1 MALGPRP
8 PKFREPAQNASWGR
22 RLLYTMFNYI
32 NHPSLLQA
40 IPTGELWNCQP
51 SSETD
56 PDLGTAIEHMSQ
68 TILVT
73 DPAYPELFQK
83 TGLDR
88 MPNLH
93 HVTFNIATRITD
105 RQEGRAHEI
114 LVTAKAFDSADNVL
128 PSSDLNPDGH
138 YGVWMDVGGWA
149 DAPAAATHLLP
160 VLKNI
165 FADWKCVVEYLKF
178 FIDYSESN
186 NQPVIH
192 PLIHMDILG
201 DGPTFRRS
209 TLRVSGTIVFGAGIR
224 NGVPTPIWEDD
235 RRWQELRNGRWED
248 L

>member
-22 RLLYTMFNYI
+22 RLQLTLFNYI

-56 PDLGTAIEHMSQ
+56 PDIGISIEHMSQ

-93 HVTFNIATRITD
+93 HVTFKIASRITD

-114 LVTAKAFDSADNVL
+114 LVTAKAFDPADNVL
-128 PSSDLNPDGH
+128 REPEGNPAGR
-138 YGVWMDVGGWA
+138 YSVWMDVGGWA
-149 DAPAAATHLLP
+149 GTPASHLLP
-160 VLKNI
+160 ILKDI
-165 FADWKCVVEYLKF
+165 FADWKCVVEYLKY
-178 FIDYSESN
+178 IIKHSQSGDE
-186 NQPVIH
+186 PVIH

-209 TLRVSGTIVFGAGIR
+209 TLRISGTIVFGAGIR
-224 NGVPTPIWEDD
+224 NGVPTPILEDD
-235 RRWQELRNGRWED
+235 RRWQELRDGRWED